1 MLAVALLTIATGGV
15 IATRMPWGDIVASYL
30 ATNLAIAVGFASCGA
45 VVAWYRPGNP
55 VGWLLLAAGLA
66 QGTTAAV
73 TPLLVAG
80 GQHGWSPTTMAV
92 LAVAYAYGWPWS
104 ISIALP
110 VALLLFPDGRLLGRS
125 WRWVLGVVLVVGCAF
140 VVMMGSEPGNVV
152 LGDGT
157 VVAHPLSLSVHDR
170 LGPLWSVVGILAL
183 GSYLAAL
190 VALIVRYR
198 RGDETQRRQLLWLML
213 GTGAAVVVPLP
224 VTQFGSG
231 TILLILAI
239 CLIPVSIAV
248 AIVRHNLLDIRLVV
262 SRTTLWVSLSLCVVA
277 VYVGLVAVLGQ
288 LLSQRFSAIVA
299 ALTVALAFNP
309 ARLAAQRLVDRIF
322 YGHAQDPVRAIE
334 RVEDH
339 LGRSHDL
346 TGLLHAIRETL
357 RVPYA
362 ELRTD
367 EVVLRSGDP
376 PPKVHSL
383 PLVSADAQVGELVIG
398 LRSGE
403 HRLRDRD
410 RRILDLLGTLLAVA
424 VHATALT
431 ASLRRS
437 QQRLIETREDER
449 RRLRR
454 DLHDGLGP
462 QLTGVT
468 FKADAARNLLASDP
482 HRAEEL
488 LVELQ
493 ADVRAAITDIRHLI
507 YALRPPVLDDLG
519 LIGALQQYVEKLG
532 LSTGSDGPAIRI
544 EAPTSLPSLPAAVEL
559 AAYRVALEALTNVYR
574 HARAHEVV
582 VCLRVDGALR
592 LEVAD
597 DGPCRAAAWRAGVG
611 LAAMHERVVELG
623 GSLTAGPGPAGGR
636 VLASFPMERP

>member
-1 MLAVALLTIATGGV
+1 VNAEVGRQGRSGASTAALGALVMLAVAIVTVATVGV
-15 IATRMPWGDIVASYL
+15 IVTRMPWDDVVASYL

-45 VVAWYRPGNP
+45 VVAWFLPANP
-55 VGWLLLAAGLA
+55 VGWLLLVAGLA
-66 QGTTAAV
+66 QGTTAAA

-80 GQHGWSPTTMAV
+80 GQDGWSSTTMAV
-92 LAVAYAYGWPWS
+92 LAMAYAYGWPWS

-110 VALLLFPDGRLLGRS
+110 VALLVFPDGRLLGRG
-125 WRWVLGVVLVVGCAF
+125 WRWVLGFVLVVGCAF

-157 VVAHPLSLSVHDR
+157 VVEHPLALPVHDR
-170 LGPLWSVVGILAL
+170 LGPLWAVIGILNL

-190 VALIVRYR
+190 VALVIRYR
-198 RGDETQRRQLLWLML
+198 QGDETQRRQLLWLVL
-213 GTGAAVVVPLP
+213 GTGAALIIPLP
-224 VTQFGSG
+224 AAQFGSG
-231 TILLILAI
+231 SILLILVI
-239 CLIPVSIAV
+239 CLIPASIAV

-262 SRTTLWVSLSLCVVA
+262 SRAMLWVSLSLCVVA

-288 LLSQRFSAIVA
+288 LLSERFSAVVA

-309 ARLAAQRLVDRIF
+309 FRSAAQRLVDRAF

-334 RVEDH
+334 RLEDH

-346 TGLLHAIRETL
+346 TGLLHAIRHTL

-367 EVVLRSGDP
+367 EMVLRSGEP
-376 PPKVHSL
+376 PPNLHSL
-383 PLVSADAQVGELVIG
+383 PLTSADTQVGELVIG

-403 HRLRDRD
+403 RRLRDRD
-410 RRILDLLGTLLAVA
+410 RQTLDLLGTPLAVA

-431 ASLRRS
+431 ARLQRS
-437 QQRLIETREDER
+437 QQRLIEAREDER

-482 HRAEEL
+482 RRAEEL
-488 LVELQ
+488 LAELQ
-493 ADVRAAITDIRHLI
+493 ADVRAAITDIRRSARANLQPRRRF
-507 YALRPPVLDDLG
+507 LRDPRGVRGRPPTPW
-519 LIGALQQYVEKLG
+519 
-532 LSTGSDGPAIRI
+532 S
-544 EAPTSLPSLPAAVEL
+544 AP
-559 AAYRVALEALTNVYR
+559 
-574 HARAHEVV
+574 
-582 VCLRVDGALR
+582 
-592 LEVAD
+592 
-597 DGPCRAAAWRAGVG
+597 RAGQG
-611 LAAMHERVVELG
+611 
-623 GSLTAGPGPAGGR
+623 T
-636 VLASFPMERP
+636 